1 MVEIGFKKVHNKARL
16 PEKAHLSDAGFDV
29 YAVEDTVLK
38 PFTPTLVKT
47 GLIPNIPEG
56 YEIQV
61 RPRSGMALKN
71 GVTVWNAPGTV
82 DAGYKGEIGVILLFS
97 PENGS
102 LSRLI
107 QDGTGVRKELSE
119 FKVHAGDRIA
129 QFVVAPVL
137 PCTVHEVEDV
147 GESDR
152 SKVGHDGFGST
163 GQ

>member
-1 MVEIGFKKVHNKARL
+1 MVEIGFKKVHAKARL
-16 PEKAHLSDAGFDV
+16 PEKAHASDAGFDV
-29 YAVEDTVLK
+29 YSVEDVALK

-47 GLIPNIPEG
+47 GLVPNIPDG

-71 GVTVWNAPGTV
+71 GVTVY
-82 DAGYKGEIGVILLFS
+82 AGYKGEIGVILLFS
-97 PENGS
+97 PENGI
-102 LSRLI
+102 LSKLI
-107 QDGTGVRKELSE
+107 HDGTGVRKELSE
-119 FKVHAGDRIA
+119 FQVHAGDRIA
-129 QFVVAPVL
+129 QFVVAPVF

>member
-1 MVEIGFKKVHNKARL
+1 MVEIGFKKVHDKARL

-47 GLIPNIPEG
+47 GLVPNIPVG

-61 RPRSGMALKN
+61 RPRSGMALKS

-97 PENGS
+97 PTLGNPNMHV
-102 LSRLI
+102 
-107 QDGTGVRKELSE
+107 Q
-119 FKVHAGDRIA
+119 VHAGDRIA

-137 PCTVHEVEDV
+137 PCTVVEVDDV

-163 GQ
+163 GK

>member
-61 RPRSGMALKN
+61 RPRSGLALKN

-82 DAGYKGEIGVILLFS
+82 DSGYKGEIGVILLFS
-97 PENGS
+97 PMRGNPNMYV
-102 LSRLI
+102 
-107 QDGTGVRKELSE
+107 Q
-119 FKVHAGDRIA
+119 VHAGDRIA
-129 QFVVAPVL
+129 QFVVAPVIH
-137 PCTVHEVEDV
+137 CTVHEVYDV

-163 GQ
+163 GK

>member
-1 MVEIGFKKVHNKARL
+1 MVEIGFKKVHAKARL
-16 PEKAHLSDAGFDV
+16 PEKAHESDAGFDV

-47 GLIPNIPEG
+47 GLVPNIPDG

-61 RPRSGMALKN
+61 RPRSGLALKN

-97 PENGS
+97 PTLGNP
-102 LSRLI
+102 
-107 QDGTGVRKELSE
+107 QTHV
-119 FKVHAGDRIA
+119 KVHAGDRIA

-137 PCTVHEVEDV
+137 PCTVHEAEDV

-152 SKVGHDGFGST
+152 SKIGHDGFGST

>member
-1 MVEIGFKKVHNKARL
+1 MVKIGFKKIHEKARL
-16 PEKAHLSDAGFDV
+16 PEKAHASDAGFDV
-29 YAVEDTVLK
+29 YAVDDTVLK

-47 GLIPNIPEG
+47 GLVPNIPDG

-61 RPRSGMALKN
+61 RPRSGLALKN

-97 PENGS
+97 PTLGNP
-102 LSRLI
+102 
-107 QDGTGVRKELSE
+107 QTHVQ
-119 FKVHAGDRIA
+119 VHAGDRIA

>member
-1 MVEIGFKKVHNKARL
+1 MVEIGFKKIHAKARL
-16 PEKAHLSDAGFDV
+16 PEKVHASDAGFDV
-29 YAVEDTVLK
+29 YAVEDVVLN

-47 GLIPNIPEG
+47 GLVPSIPDG

-61 RPRSGMALKN
+61 RPRSGLALKN

-102 LSRLI
+102 LSELI
-107 QDGTGVRKELSE
+107 NDGTGLRREPSQ
-119 FKVHAGDRIA
+119 FQVHAGDRIA
-129 QFVVAPVL
+129 QFVVAPVI
-137 PCTVHEVEDV
+137 PCTVHEVDDV

>member
-1 MVEIGFKKVHNKARL
+1 MVEIGFKKIHAKARL
-16 PEKAHLSDAGFDV
+16 PEKAHASDAGFDV
-29 YAVEDTVLK
+29 YAVEDVALK

-47 GLIPNIPEG
+47 GLVPNIPDG

-107 QDGTGVRKELSE
+107 QDGTVVRKELSE

-129 QFVVAPVL
+129 QFVVAPVIT
-137 PCTVHEVEDV
+137 CTVHEVEDV

>member
-1 MVEIGFKKVHNKARL
+1 MVEIGFKKIHAKARL
-16 PEKAHLSDAGFDV
+16 PEKMHASDAGFDV
-29 YAVEDTVLK
+29 YAVEDTVLN

-47 GLIPNIPEG
+47 GLVPNIPEG

-61 RPRSGMALKN
+61 RPRSGLALKN

-97 PENGS
+97 PENGILNS
-102 LSRLI
+102 LVN
-107 QDGTGVRKELSE
+107 DGTGVRREINHVQIRS
-119 FKVHAGDRIA
+119 GDRIA
-129 QFVVAPVL
+129 QFVVAPVI

-163 GQ
+163 GK